1 MRLLRAHLL
10 SRTRSIKP
18 TTPPS
23 CLTDVF
29 NQRIQRNRQQHEI
42 SVYPGADGT
51 ITQRTAGLSDHPGN
65 FIPATDHRK
74 LSRPC
79 QIRKECYLK
88 RDKHTCQLRLHTLKP
103 HIATERLR
111 ALKIDAIS
119 LNFSHSPEW
128 WRSGL
133 IATMGKSAGKKFWYY
148 SPTSIAQ
155 GFTG

>member
-10 SRTRSIKP
+10 SRTSSIKP

-79 QIRKECYLK
+79 QIRKECYLE
-88 RDKHTCQLRLHTLKP
+88 RDEDTYPLRLHALKL
-103 HIATERLR
+103 HVATERLR
-111 ALKIDAIS
+111 RIIIDAIFIKFFLTR
-119 LNFSHSPEW
+119 LNGGDQG
-128 WRSGL
+128 RSQHCHASIL
-133 IATMGKSAGKKFWYY
+133 SA
-148 SPTSIAQ
+148 
-155 GFTG
+155 